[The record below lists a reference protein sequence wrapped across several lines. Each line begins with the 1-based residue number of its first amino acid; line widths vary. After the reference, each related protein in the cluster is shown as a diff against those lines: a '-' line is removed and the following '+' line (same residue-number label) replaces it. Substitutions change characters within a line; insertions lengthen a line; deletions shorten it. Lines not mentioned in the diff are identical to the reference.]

1 MVIWADWLEA
11 VGTAMATTTVEAG
24 TILSLVIIISLV
36 LAIGIAT
43 KGKMLVTSSSMVS
56 LMGLILFTYM
66 GWLPLWTGSALAL
79 VVSIFIAKYVA
90 GLF

>member
-11 VGTAMATTTVEAG
+11 VGTAMGTTTVEAG
-24 TILSLVIIISLV
+24 TMLSLIIIISLV

-56 LMGLILFTYM
+56 MLGLILFTYM